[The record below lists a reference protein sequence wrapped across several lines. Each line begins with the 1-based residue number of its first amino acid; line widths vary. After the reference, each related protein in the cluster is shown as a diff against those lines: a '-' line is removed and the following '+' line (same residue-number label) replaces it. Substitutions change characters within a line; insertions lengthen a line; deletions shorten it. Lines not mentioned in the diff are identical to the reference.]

1 MLNKINLKNK
11 SPLGI
16 IVANGL
22 LQKGKT
28 QKYLANKM
36 NITEGALSHILSG
49 RYNPSINNVYI
60 MSELLDIDIGDIKEI
75 VFIDNRNHYECH

>member
-1 MLNKINLKNK
+1 MNKINLKNK

-36 NITEGALSHILSG
+36 NITAGALSHILSG

-60 MSELLDIDIGDIKEI
+60 MSELLDIDIGDIMNAIRKG
-75 VFIDNRNHYECH
+75 

>member
-1 MLNKINLKNK
+1 MNKINLKNK

-22 LQKGKT
+22 LHKGKT

-60 MSELLDIDIGDIKEI
+60 MSELLDIDIGDIMNAIRKG
-75 VFIDNRNHYECH
+75 

>member
-1 MLNKINLKNK
+1 MNKINLKNK

-28 QKYLANKM
+28 QQYLANKM

-60 MSELLDIDIGDIKEI
+60 MSELLDIDIGDIMNAIRKG
-75 VFIDNRNHYECH
+75 

>member
-1 MLNKINLKNK
+1 MLNRINLKNK

-49 RYNPSINNVYI
+49 RYNPSINNIYI
-60 MSELLDIDIGDIKEI
+60 MSELLDIDIGDIMNAIRKE
-75 VFIDNRNHYECH
+75 

>member
-1 MLNKINLKNK
+1 MNKINFKNK

-16 IVANGL
+16 VIANGL

-36 NITEGALSHILSG
+36 NITEGALSHMLSG
-49 RYNPSINNVYI
+49 RYNPSIHNIYI
-60 MSELLDIDIGDIKEI
+60 MSELLDIDIGDIMNAIRKE
-75 VFIDNRNHYECH
+75 